1 MKKKSGTERRR
12 VQPDDLL
19 VLGEAKL
26 ARLLSDQLG
35 SLPSHRQAQ
44 WIRQHLPAG
53 RGQPA
58 SKTLLAEIEQFCE
71 QSRSGAFVSW
81 VDENE
86 WTDLDDEGED
96 AGEFQEWV
104 ERFTELMKEAMKLT
118 ASGRHGDA
126 VKAYEMLLS
135 LLKDAGET
143 TDVLGN
149 HRAPEDSVELDFAT
163 VIEAYTRSLVATRSD
178 VQEVIAEALRV
189 AVKYGYRGGF
199 LGLARALDSRGRER
213 LRARLSAS
221 AEAALRTAGRD
232 SPPAVEGL
240 IALARVAKNEPE
252 VLALK
257 ERFASRNAVYLQEAL
272 AHHQKKKDW
281 TAVARLAEIGVREF
295 GNHGEFAKALVR
307 AREALGDRTA
317 GQEARIEHFL
327 SEPGAAAFAEL
338 KRRSEALGNWRAIF
352 ERVLKDLASPSRS
365 RWGGTGL
372 RTRLLLAEGRE
383 REALDGM
390 AGRRRPTDID
400 ELKLVA
406 KYAVARSSEGAN
418 LARLPKLG
426 ELQRRLKRDKEEPY
440 DWLRLILQ
448 SPAASS
454 RAEFATLAA
463 VTYRH
468 LVDLHLDSGKP
479 SRAAP
484 AGHYCAIVVE
494 LSRLVNEPGLWTD
507 LLGYLRERHGRKRL
521 IWTRLKSEGCPTE

>member
-1 MKKKSGTERRR
+1 MKKKSGPERRR
-12 VQPDDLL
+12 VQPEDLL
-19 VLGEAKL
+19 ALGEAKL
-26 ARLLSDQLG
+26 ARLLADQLG

-53 RGQPA
+53 RDQPA

-86 WTDLDDEGED
+86 WTDLDDEGD
-96 AGEFQEWV
+96 DGSEFQEWIALFV
-104 ERFTELMKEAMKLT
+104 ELTKETMKLT

-126 VKAYEMLLS
+126 VKAYEMLLG

-143 TDVLGN
+143 TDILGN
-149 HRAPEDSVELDFAT
+149 HGAPEDSVELDFAK
-163 VIEAYTRSLVATRSD
+163 VLEAYTRSLVATRSNVD
-178 VQEVIAEALRV
+178 EVIAGALPV
-189 AVKYGYRGGF
+189 AVKYQYRGAF
-199 LGLARALDSRGRER
+199 LGLARALDRKGRER

-221 AEAALRTAGRD
+221 AEAALKAAERG
-232 SPPAVEGL
+232 SPAAVEGL

-257 ERFASRNAVYLQEAL
+257 ERFASRNAVYLQEVL

-295 GNHGEFAKALVR
+295 GNHGEWAKALIR
-307 AREALGDRTA
+307 ARQNLGDLPA
-317 GQEARIEHFL
+317 AQEARVAHFL

-338 KRRSEALGNWRAIF
+338 KRRSEALGTWRTVF
-352 ERVLKDLASPSRS
+352 ERVLQDLASPRRS
-365 RWGGTGL
+365 GWDGTGL

-383 REALDGM
+383 REALDGF
-390 AGRRRPTDID
+390 AGRRRPMDID

-406 KYAVARSSEGAN
+406 KYAVARSSEGSD

-454 RAEFATLAA
+454 RAEYATLAA

-484 AGHYCAIVVE
+484 AGHYCAIVLE
-494 LSRLVNEPGLWTD
+494 LSRLLNEPRLWTD
-507 LLGYLRERHGRKRL
+507 LLGYLREHHGRKRL